1 MSRSIY
7 DSRQRW
13 TYVFILIAVLI
24 VIATVYFSNSLSR
37 RLAEEERNKAEIWAE
52 ATKILTAPE
61 PLNFSGN
68 GTPLTY
74 GELENK
80 QAETEFTLMNLILK
94 IINSN
99 TSIPAILCNE
109 KDSVSS
115 YKNIETPEKDTDAF
129 LKNKIEEFKAGNP
142 PIVITIDDREGEVN
156 QYLYYDDS
164 VFLKRLLMFPY
175 VQLSVVFA
183 FIFLSLLA
191 LLSAKKAEQNKVWA
205 GLSKETAHQ
214 LGTPISSLIAW
225 VEYLKTKDVE
235 ATYLREMEKD
245 VKRLE
250 TVADRFSKIGSN
262 PELLPLNINESLK
275 SACEYMKTRISPK
288 VILTVEPSREPAIV
302 LMNDSLF
309 SWVIENITKN
319 AVDAMEGRGS
329 ICYRIEN
336 NTKKVCIDITDTGKG
351 LAKSRFKTI
360 FNPGYTTKTR
370 GWGLGLSLVKRIVES
385 YPGGKIYV
393 KNSEAGKG
401 TTFRIELRKYNP
413 VGMTCR

>member
-1 MSRSIY
+1 MGRSIN
-7 DSRQRW
+7 DSRQWW
-13 TYVFILIAVLI
+13 TYIFILIAVLI

-37 RLAEEERNKAEIWAE
+37 QLAEEERKKAELWAE
-52 ATKILTAPE
+52 STKILTVPDS
-61 PLNFSGN
+61 LDFSEN
-68 GTPLTY
+68 EAYPSY
-74 GELENK
+74 EALENK
-80 QAETEFTLMNLILK
+80 QMETESTLLNLITK
-94 IINSN
+94 IINGN
-99 TSIPAILCNE
+99 TSIPVILCDE
-109 KDSVSS
+109 QDSVNDHR
-115 YKNIETPEKDTDAF
+115 NIKIPEKDAEAF
-129 LKNKIEEFKAGNP
+129 LKNKIEKFKAKNP
-142 PIVITIDDREGEVN
+142 PIVITINDNGNEVK

-175 VQLSVVFA
+175 IQLFVVFA
-183 FIFLSLLA
+183 FIILSFLA
-191 LLSAKKAEQNKVWA
+191 LLSAKKAEQNKVWV

-225 VEYLKTKDVE
+225 VEYLKTKEVD
-235 ATYLREMEKD
+235 ATYLKEMEKD

-262 PELLPLNINESLK
+262 PEPLPLNINK
-275 SACEYMKTRISPK
+275 SIRSSYEYMRTRISSK
-288 VILTVEPSREPAIV
+288 VKLTIEFSEEPSLV

-329 ICYRIEN
+329 IHYQIEN
-336 NTKKVCIDITDTGKG
+336 NTKKIYIDITDTGKG
-351 LAKSRFKTI
+351 IAKSRFKTI

-393 KNSEAGKG
+393 KNSEIGKG
-401 TTFRIELRKYNP
+401 TTFRIELRKYH
-413 VGMTCR
+413 G

>member
-1 MSRSIY
+1 MGRSIN
-7 DSRQRW
+7 DSRQWW
-13 TYVFILIAVLI
+13 TYIFILIAVLI

-37 RLAEEERNKAEIWAE
+37 QLAEEERKKAELWAE
-52 ATKILTAPE
+52 STKILTVPDS
-61 PLNFSGN
+61 LDFSEN
-68 GTPLTY
+68 EAYPSY
-74 GELENK
+74 EALENK
-80 QAETEFTLMNLILK
+80 QMETESTLLNLITK
-94 IINSN
+94 IINGN
-99 TSIPAILCNE
+99 TSIPVILCDE
-109 KDSVSS
+109 QDSVNDHR
-115 YKNIETPEKDTDAF
+115 NIKIPEKDAEAF
-129 LKNKIEEFKAGNP
+129 LKNKIEKFKAKNP
-142 PIVITIDDREGEVN
+142 PIVITINDNGNEVK

-175 VQLSVVFA
+175 IQLSVVFA
-183 FIFLSLLA
+183 FIILSFLA
-191 LLSAKKAEQNKVWA
+191 LLSAKKAEQNKVWV

-225 VEYLKTKDVE
+225 VEYLKTKEVD
-235 ATYLREMEKD
+235 ATYLKEMEKD

-262 PELLPLNINESLK
+262 PEPLPLNINESIK
-275 SACEYMKTRISPK
+275 SSYEYMRTRISSK
-288 VILTVEPSREPAIV
+288 VKLTIEFSEEPSLV

-329 ICYRIEN
+329 IHYQIEN
-336 NTKKVCIDITDTGKG
+336 NTKKIYIDITDTGKG
-351 LAKSRFKTI
+351 IAKSRFKTI

-393 KNSEAGKG
+393 KNSEIGKG
-401 TTFRIELRKYNP
+401 TTFRIELRKYH
-413 VGMTCR
+413 G